1 VTQQRTDIRVVVLG
15 ARGRVGSQICQ
26 AVQEAPDLRLV
37 ENLDDAEVAVDFTT
51 PDAVMGNLQGCIDRG
66 VHVVVGTSGFDES
79 RLDQVRCWLA
89 HRPGLGVVIAPN
101 FAVGAVLMTEFAER
115 AARYFDS
122 AEIVE
127 MHHPDKLDA
136 PSGTATHTA
145 EMIAAGR
152 AAAGRGA
159 MPDATQDRNGTA
171 RGSEV
176 YGVRIHAVRAR
187 GLLAH
192 QQVLFGSTGETL
204 TLRHDSLDRSSF
216 IPGVLLAVRAVPDRP
231 GLTVGLGPLLS

>member
-1 VTQQRTDIRVVVLG
+1 MTQQRTGIRVVVLG

-26 AVQEAPDLRLV
+26 AIHAAADLHLV
-37 ENLDDAEVAVDFTT
+37 EDLGDAEVAVDFTT
-51 PDAVMGNLQGCIDRG
+51 PDAVMGNLQRCIDRG
-66 VHVVVGTSGFDES
+66 VHVVVGTSGFDEA
-79 RLDQVRCWLA
+79 RLDQVRSWLA
-89 HRPGLGVVIAPN
+89 DRSGLGVVVAPN

-127 MHHPDKLDA
+127 MHHPNKLDA

-159 MPDATQDRNGTA
+159 MPDATQDKTGPA

-192 QQVLFGSTGETL
+192 QQVLFGSAGETL

>member
-1 VTQQRTDIRVVVLG
+1 VTQRRTEIRVVVLG
-15 ARGRVGSQICQ
+15 VRGRVGSRVCQ
-26 AVQEAPDLRLV
+26 AIEQAADLHLV
-37 ENLDDAEVAVDFTT
+37 EDLDDAEVAVDFTT
-51 PDAVMGNLQGCIDRG
+51 PDAVMGNLQRCIDRG
-66 VHVVVGTSGFDES
+66 VHVVVGTSGFDEA
-79 RLDQVRCWLA
+79 RLDRVRSWLA

-127 MHHPDKLDA
+127 MHHPNKLDA

-159 MPDATQDRNGTA
+159 MPDATQDNNGPA
-171 RGSEV
+171 RGSDV
-176 YGVRIHAVRAR
+176 YGVRVHAVRAR

-192 QQVLFGSTGETL
+192 QGS
-204 TLRHDSLDRSSF
+204 
-216 IPGVLLAVRAVPDRP
+216 AVRQHRGD
-231 GLTVGLGPLLS
+231 VGAAA